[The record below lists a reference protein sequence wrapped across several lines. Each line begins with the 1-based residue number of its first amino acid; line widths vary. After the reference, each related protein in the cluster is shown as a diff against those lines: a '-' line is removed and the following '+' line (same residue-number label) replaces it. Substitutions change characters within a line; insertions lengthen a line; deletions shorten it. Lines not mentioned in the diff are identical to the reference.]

1 VSDLDR
7 GVQVWS
13 SDAWRR
19 RATSWLDERLAEAG
33 LARTGEVEQPRVR
46 PWATL
51 LRAPTSGGP
60 VWLKATGRDTAF
72 EAGLY
77 ELLARVAPERL
88 LVPLAV
94 DAGRGWILL
103 PDAGLSLGE
112 RVSGSAL
119 VEGLAAALPQYGQ
132 LQRDLIPHAGDLFA
146 LGLSDMRPQ
155 RMPDRFEE
163 ALGAV
168 EAYLEHRG
176 GADDHTTYWRVAGMR
191 ETVIRWCE
199 QLEAAPVAASV
210 EHNDL
215 HTYNILVG
223 QDGQARFYDWGDSV
237 VAHPFASMGLG
248 LGFVQNQVESGE
260 IERLRDAYLEVF
272 SDLGSHRELVETLEL
287 ACRVG
292 KVARALTWQRAIG
305 ALGWDEVDED
315 WARGPIESMDS
326 LLDDS
331 YLGRT

>member
-1 VSDLDR
+1 MSDPDR
-7 GVQVWS
+7 GVGVWS
-13 SDAWRR
+13 SDAWRVQ
-19 RATSWLDERLAEAG
+19 ATAWLDQRLAEVG
-33 LARTGEVEQPRVR
+33 LARTGEVEQPRIR

-51 LRAPTSGGP
+51 LRATTTGGR
-60 VWLKATGRDTAF
+60 VWLKAAGRDTAF

-77 ELLARVAPERL
+77 ELLARVAPDRV

-94 DAGRGWILL
+94 DLRRGWVLL

-112 RVSGSAL
+112 RASGPAL
-119 VEGLAAALPQYGQ
+119 VEGLATVLPQYGQ
-132 LQRDLIPHAGDLFA
+132 FQRDLIPHTGDLLT
-146 LGLSDMRPQ
+146 LGLTDMRPAL
-155 RMPDRFEE
+155 MPTRFDE
-163 ALGAV
+163 ALQAV
-168 EAYLEHRG
+168 RG
-176 GADDHTTYWRVAGMR
+176 YVERRGSAADHTTYERVAGMR
-191 ETVIRWCE
+191 ETVVDWCGR
-199 QLEAAPVAASV
+199 LAAAPGGASL

-223 QDGQARFYDWGDSV
+223 EDGQARFYDWGDSV

-248 LGFVQNQVESGE
+248 LGFVRNQVEAGE

-305 ALGWDEVDED
+305 ALGWDEVDDD

-326 LLDDS
+326 LLDAT